1 MNISRRLLVG
11 AGAAS
16 LIIPTIAF
24 GATTSKRL
32 VVIILRGGMDGLAA
46 APPVGDPAYAN
57 ARGVLAQEKAKTLS
71 LNSTFALHPRFEN
84 LHAMY
89 RAGEAALVHATCT
102 PYRER
107 SHFDAQNVLETGGV
121 RPYAR
126 NAGWLNAALKAL
138 PAERAAGRRELGLAV
153 AQQAPL
159 ILRGD
164 AAVST
169 WSPSPLPDAD
179 NDTVARLMDLYGKRD
194 PGLQTALQ
202 SAIAANGVV
211 MADGPGGMGGRG
223 GARAIAPLTKAAAQ
237 FLKVPTGPV
246 AAVVEMGGWDTH
258 ANQGAETGQLA
269 ANFALLDQGLGAL
282 KTDLG
287 STWNDTVVV
296 VMTEFGR
303 TVAPNGNR
311 GADHGTASAAF
322 LLGGAVRGGR
332 VISDWPG
339 LAQNQLNEGRD
350 LRATTDL
357 RGVLKGVLRDHLGV
371 SDANAFPDS
380 AAIRPMEGLLK
391 A

>member
-1 MNISRRLLVG
+1 MNLSRRTLVG

-16 LIIPTIAF
+16 LFVPALAF

-32 VVIILRGGMDGLAA
+32 VVVVLRGGMDGLAA
-46 APPVGDPAYAN
+46 APPVGDPAYAS
-57 ARGVLAQEKAKTLS
+57 ARGVLAQQKAQTLA
-71 LNSTFALHPRFEN
+71 LDATFALHPRFEN

-89 RAGEAALVHATCT
+89 RAGDAAVIHATCT

-126 NAGWLNAALKAL
+126 NAGWLNAALRAL
-138 PAERAAGRRELGLAV
+138 PAERAAGRRELGLAL

-164 AAVST
+164 ASVAT
-169 WSPSPLPDAD
+169 WSPSPLPDA
-179 NDTVARLMDLYGKRD
+179 NTDTVARLMDLYGRRD
-194 PGLQTALQ
+194 PGLATALQ
-202 SAIAANGVV
+202 SAVAANGIA
-211 MADGPGGMGGRG
+211 MDGAGLRAGG
-223 GARAIAPLTKAAAQ
+223 RAIAPVTKAAAQ
-237 FLKVPTGPV
+237 FLKLPQGPV

-258 ANQGAETGQLA
+258 ANQGAEAGQLA
-269 ANFALLDQGLGAL
+269 NNFALLDQGLAAL
-282 KTDLG
+282 KSDLG
-287 STWNDTVVV
+287 ETWRDTVVV

-311 GADHGTASAAF
+311 GCDHGTGAAAF

-332 VISDWPG
+332 VIADWPG
-339 LAQNQLNEGRD
+339 LAPNQLNEGRD

-357 RGVLKGVLRDHLGV
+357 RAVLKGVVRDHLGV

-380 AAIRPMEGLLK
+380 AAVRPVDGLLK
-391 A
+391 G

>member
-1 MNISRRLLVG
+1 MNLSRRTLVG

-16 LIIPTIAF
+16 LFVPALAF

-32 VVIILRGGMDGLAA
+32 VVVVLRGGMDGLAA
-46 APPVGDPAYAN
+46 APPVGDPAYAI
-57 ARGVLAQEKAKTLS
+57 ARGVLAQQKAQTLA
-71 LNSTFALHPRFEN
+71 LDATFALHPRFEN

-89 RAGEAALVHATCT
+89 RAGDAAVIHAACT

-138 PAERAAGRRELGLAV
+138 PADRAAGRPELGLSL

-164 AAVST
+164 ASVAT
-169 WSPSPLPDAD
+169 WSPSPLPDA
-179 NDTVARLMDLYGKRD
+179 NADTVARLMDLYGRRD
-194 PGLQTALQ
+194 PGLATALQ
-202 SAIAANGVV
+202 SAIAANGVT
-211 MADGPGGMGGRG
+211 MGGG
-223 GARAIAPLTKAAAQ
+223 GLRAGGRAIAPMTKAAAR
-237 FLKVPTGPV
+237 FLKQPDGPV
-246 AAVVEMGGWDTH
+246 AAVIEMGGWDTH

-269 ANFALLDQGLGAL
+269 NNFALLDEGLAAL

-287 STWNDTVVV
+287 ETWRDTVVV

-311 GADHGTASAAF
+311 GCDHGTGAAAF

-332 VISDWPG
+332 VIADWPG
-339 LAQNQLNEGRD
+339 LAQNQLNEGRELRATID
-350 LRATTDL
+350 LRA
-357 RGVLKGVLRDHLGV
+357 VLKGVVRDHLGV
-371 SDANAFPDS
+371 SDANAFPES
-380 AAIRPMEGLLK
+380 AAARAMDGLLK
-391 A
+391 G

>member
-1 MNISRRLLVG
+1 MKLSRRTLVG

-16 LIIPTIAF
+16 LFLPAIAF

-32 VVIILRGGMDGLAA
+32 VVVVLRGGMDGLAA
-46 APPVGDPAYAN
+46 APPVGDPAYAG
-57 ARGVLAQEKAKTLS
+57 ARGVLAQQKAQTLS
-71 LNSTFALHPRFEN
+71 LDTTFGLHQSFEN
-84 LHAMY
+84 VHAMF
-89 RAGEAALVHATCT
+89 RAGDATVIHAVCT

-126 NAGWLNAALKAL
+126 NAGWLNATLKAL
-138 PAERAAGRRELGLAV
+138 PAERAAGRREIGLAL

-164 AAVST
+164 ASVAT
-169 WSPSPLPDAD
+169 WSPSPLPDA
-179 NDTVARLMDLYGKRD
+179 NADTIARLMDLYGRRD
-194 PGLQTALQ
+194 PGLATALK
-202 SAIAANGVV
+202 SAVDANGVA
-211 MADGPGGMGGRG
+211 MAGDGMRV
-223 GARAIAPLTKAAAQ
+223 GARAIAPMTKAAAQ
-237 FLKVPTGPV
+237 FLKQPQGPV
-246 AAVVEMGGWDTH
+246 AAVIEMGGWDTH

-269 ANFALLDQGLGAL
+269 NNFALLDQGLAAL
-282 KTDLG
+282 KADLG
-287 STWNDTVVV
+287 ETWRDTVVV

-311 GADHGTASAAF
+311 GCDHGTGAAAF

-332 VISDWPG
+332 VIAEWPG
-339 LAQNQLNEGRD
+339 VAQNQLNEGRD

-357 RGVLKGVLRDHLGV
+357 RAVLKGVVRDHLGV

-380 AAIRPMEGLLK
+380 AAVRPMDSLLK